1 MTRPDRVLAA
11 LTSIAETT
19 PELLRG
25 PASPA
30 PEPSRVVSF
39 SIPTLPG
46 RALSTNGSKR
56 DHHEVSGAKMAL
68 ATEAFTEALAQLGP
82 QMPRFECRVDIAL
95 TFYVKHHAR
104 TGDGLYR
111 PLDPSNIG
119 GECIK
124 PVIDYGLVKHGV
136 IADDDYTHVRYVVL
150 SIERVEDL
158 RAERIEVRV
167 IPVEEA

>member
-1 MTRPDRVLAA
+1 VPHPERVRAA
-11 LTSIAETT
+11 LESIAESD
-19 PELLRG
+19 PDLLR
-25 PASPA
+25 A
-30 PEPSRVVSF
+30 PVHNAEPRSVMFTIR
-39 SIPTLPG
+39 TLPG

-68 ATEAFTEALAQLGP
+68 GAEAYNEALYQLGP
-82 QMPRFECRVDIAL
+82 DMPRLTGRVDIAL

-150 SIERVEDL
+150 SIQHVEEL
-158 RAERIEVRV
+158 RDERIEVRA
-167 IPVEEA
+167 VEVVE

>member
-1 MTRPDRVLAA
+1 MSHPDRVRAA
-11 LTSIAETT
+11 LEAIAETT
-19 PELLRG
+19 PELLR
-25 PASPA
+25 APA
-30 PEPSRVVSF
+30 PTPEPQIVAFVVR
-39 SIPTLPG
+39 TLPG

-68 ATEAFTEALAQLGP
+68 GAEAFTEALAQLGP
-82 QMPRFECRVDIAL
+82 EMPHFDCRVDISL

-136 IADDDYTHVRYVVL
+136 IEDDDYTHVRYVVL
-150 SIERVEDL
+150 SIQHVEDL
-158 RAERIEVRV
+158 TEERIEVRV
-167 IPVEEA
+167 MEAA

>member
-1 MTRPDRVLAA
+1 MTRHPDRVRAA
-11 LTSIAETT
+11 LDSIAETT
-19 PELLRG
+19 PDLLR
-25 PASPA
+25 PPVRRA
-30 PEPSRVVSF
+30 EPQAVAFTVR
-39 SIPTLPG
+39 TLPG

-68 ATEAFTEALAQLGP
+68 GAEAFNEALYQLGP
-82 QMPRFECRVDIAL
+82 QMPRFDCLVDIAL

-124 PVIDYGLVKHGV
+124 PIIDYGLVKHG
-136 IADDDYTHVRYVVL
+136 IIEDDDYTHVRYVVL
-150 SIERVEDL
+150 SIQHVEEL
-158 RAERIEVRV
+158 TAERIEVRV
-167 IPVEEA
+167 QEAV